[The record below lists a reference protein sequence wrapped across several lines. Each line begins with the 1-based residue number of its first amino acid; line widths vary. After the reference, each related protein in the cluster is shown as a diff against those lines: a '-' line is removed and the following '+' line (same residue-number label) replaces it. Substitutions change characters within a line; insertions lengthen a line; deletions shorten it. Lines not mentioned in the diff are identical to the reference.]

1 MANPKSGISPSPKTH
16 LASAKAGSKSAAQP
30 AAPAPAA
37 AAAAAAAAAPA
48 PAEEAALSPDD
59 AVRQL
64 KRMLQATREKLMLV
78 SPDMLSDADHD
89 AWTQQIFEV
98 STAINRLRNVALQN
112 LSAQFTA
119 ELPGFEAAASQLA
132 ADLERLQKA
141 TEVIKAVAGALGV
154 IGKIVTLLG

>member
-1 MANPKSGISPSPKTH
+1 MANPKSGTSPSPKTH

-30 AAPAPAA
+30 AAPA
-37 AAAAAAAAAPA
+37 AAAAAAAPA
-48 PAEEAALSPDD
+48 AEAALSPDD

-132 ADLERLQKA
+132 ADLDRLQKA

>member
-30 AAPAPAA
+30 AAPAAPVPAPAA
-37 AAAAAAAAAPA
+37 AA
-48 PAEEAALSPDD
+48 EAALSPDD

>member
-1 MANPKSGISPSPKTH
+1 MANPKSGTSPSPKTH

-30 AAPAPAA
+30 AAPA

-48 PAEEAALSPDD
+48 AEAALSPDD

>member
-1 MANPKSGISPSPKTH
+1 MANPKSGTSPSPKTH

-30 AAPAPAA
+30 AAPAPAPA
-37 AAAAAAAAAPA
+37 A
-48 PAEEAALSPDD
+48 EAALSPDD

-132 ADLERLQKA
+132 ADLDRLQKA

>member
-1 MANPKSGISPSPKTH
+1 MANPKSGTSPSPKTH

-30 AAPAPAA
+30 AAPAAA
-37 AAAAAAAAAPA
+37 AAAAAAAA
-48 PAEEAALSPDD
+48 EAALSPDD

>member
-1 MANPKSGISPSPKTH
+1 MANPKSGTSPSPKTH

-30 AAPAPAA
+30 AAPAPAPA
-37 AAAAAAAAAPA
+37 A
-48 PAEEAALSPDD
+48 EAALSPDD

>member
-30 AAPAPAA
+30 AAPAP
-37 AAAAAAAAAPA
+37 AAAAAAAPA